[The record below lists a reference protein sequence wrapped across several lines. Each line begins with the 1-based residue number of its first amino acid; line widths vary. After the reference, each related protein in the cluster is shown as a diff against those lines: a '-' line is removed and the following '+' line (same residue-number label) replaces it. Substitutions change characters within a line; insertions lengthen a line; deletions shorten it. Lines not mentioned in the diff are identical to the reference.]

1 MKLLPAF
8 TDERVVMFDQNPMT
22 ALGLMYALRMTK
34 DQPSTRRAS
43 RPTVSWFTRLTK
55 AIGSLFASQ
64 PAKAPPARVV
74 KMPAPVKPDLPT
86 KRAA

>member
-1 MKLLPAF
+1 
-8 TDERVVMFDQNPMT
+8 MFDSQNPMT

-43 RPTVSWFTRLTK
+43 RPTVSWFTRLTQ
-55 AIGSLFASQ
+55 AIASMFASRPQTPQ
-64 PAKAPPARVV
+64 PACAMKL
-74 KMPAPVKPDLPT
+74 PAPVKPDLPT